1 MKYPA
6 RAHSPRQNRN
16 INIMLNNYIRCIDCR
31 IGLSTINY
39 LVILDIHRCKITKD
53 YRKRKATCLLL
64 LIGNECCTRCSSPAT
79 LIFRSSHSFITLSS
93 SALYFVS
100 LVHYIISPTS
110 ITLSITSGM
119 FFFVFKLYLL
129 QKRCSLNV
137 LNMILE
143 TPKFKVTNI
152 IFESYEHRSKIILQL
167 LTSFVFLKVGYVPH
181 MRIYS

>member
-1 MKYPA
+1 MPWIITKL
-6 RAHSPRQNRN
+6 
-16 INIMLNNYIRCIDCR
+16 IVLC
-31 IGLSTINY
+31 TINY
-39 LVILDIHRCKITKD
+39 LVILDIHRCKIAKD

-64 LIGNECCTRCSSPAT
+64 LIGNERWARCSSPAT

-93 SALYFVS
+93 SALYFVF

-119 FFFVFKLYLL
+119 FFFVFKFYSL

-143 TPKFKVTNI
+143 TKTPNFKVTNI

-167 LTSFVFLKVGYVPH
+167 LTSLFSLCF
-181 MRIYS
+181 